1 MNGVLEKIDI
11 FDETEPEKF
20 SKQRGIVLRA
30 IDKLDRL
37 GIGGVKELLG
47 KGRKDS
53 SGDYT
58 DGANLSNNQIDL
70 IIMFLEAN
78 SVIKT
83 FHVGGDELPYGA
95 WKKSPICNDFL
106 SLNQLK
112 SNVWYFCNIDAIRIH
127 PRGRQNVSCFHE
139 RSKAWSGIFLL

>member
-1 MNGVLEKIDI
+1 LNGVLEKIDI

-78 SVIKT
+78 SKTNMKTLLNLSELVIGSE
-83 FHVGGDELPYGA
+83 VGE
-95 WKKSPICNDFL
+95 K
-106 SLNQLK
+106 
-112 SNVWYFCNIDAIRIH
+112 
-127 PRGRQNVSCFHE
+127 
-139 RSKAWSGIFLL
+139 